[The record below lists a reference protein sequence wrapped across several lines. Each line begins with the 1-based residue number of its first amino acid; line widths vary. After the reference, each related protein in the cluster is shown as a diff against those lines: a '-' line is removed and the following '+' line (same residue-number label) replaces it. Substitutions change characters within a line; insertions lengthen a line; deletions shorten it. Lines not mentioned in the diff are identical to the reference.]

1 MRILVIGAAG
11 MLGGKLVERLMRDG
25 RLASE
30 PISQLTLV
38 DRVVA
43 EPPGDPGFAVERT
56 VADLAEPGVAAAI
69 AAGRPDVIFHLAAVV
84 SGEAEENLE
93 KGYRVN
99 LDATRMLLDAIR
111 ACDRGYPLRV
121 VYSSSIAVFRPPC
134 RMSSAMTTASRLPP
148 ATARRR
154 R

>member
-1 MRILVIGAAG
+1 V
-11 MLGGKLVERLMRDG
+11 
-25 RLASE
+25 
-30 PISQLTLV
+30 T
-38 DRVVA
+38 
-43 EPPGDPGFAVERT
+43 
-56 VADLAEPGVAAAI
+56 
-69 AAGRPDVIFHLAAVV
+69 GRPDVIFRLAAVV
-84 SGEAEENLE
+84 SGEAEDDLEN
-93 KGYRVN
+93 GYRVN